1 MEKHDNYA
9 VASANARK
17 LFLSYDQDALIRKL
31 NLPCDDAWLYTRFF
45 DRDYRIS
52 RLTGNMERL
61 EGAAWQS
68 ANGFHEVLT
77 LMDLLCDSREDRHL
91 SGRIRNMLDFG
102 HQFHQTLLEESRDP
116 FAEKIQENPAAFAA
130 ACGQMG
136 GKERKGADAGFDI
149 PVFQELSVTLLFWEG
164 DEEFAPRLRF
174 LWDENALQYLKYET
188 MYYAVGYLKERL
200 EKKMG

>member
-9 VASANARK
+9 IASANARK

-31 NLPCDDAWLYTRFF
+31 NLRYDDAWLYTRFF

-116 FAEKIQENPAAFAA
+116 FAEKIQENPAAEKSERERMRASTSLCFRNSLSPCSSGRETRSLRPG
-130 ACGQMG
+130 CGFCGTRMPCN
-136 GKERKGADAGFDI
+136 I
-149 PVFQELSVTLLFWEG
+149 
-164 DEEFAPRLRF
+164 
-174 LWDENALQYLKYET
+174 
-188 MYYAVGYLKERL
+188 
-200 EKKMG
+200 